1 MSSDRLPR
9 VELSAA
15 ETLFKPR
22 SHMLGP
28 VSTAAT
34 TEESAVAERRVAL
47 GRRLLPALE
56 GLLEEESF
64 IEISV
69 ERLVQKA
76 GVSRSGFYVYFSD
89 KGDLLQT
96 LAAEVLADM
105 FVAATGWWELP
116 AGASKAQLREGL
128 DGVVRAYL
136 PHNKLIAAIVEASS
150 YDIAV
155 AEQFEMLMRQAA
167 NHVAAYIRRSQ
178 ESGDARK
185 GIDVEPVSE
194 WITWMIERGLY
205 QLVAN
210 ADDEQRENLMTAATD
225 IIWRTLYTQ
234 GR

>member
-1 MSSDRLPR
+1 
-9 VELSAA
+9 
-15 ETLFKPR
+15 
-22 SHMLGP
+22 MLDP

-34 TEESAVAERRVAL
+34 TDESAVTERRAAL

-56 GLLEEESF
+56 ELLEEESF

-76 GVSRSGFYVYFSD
+76 GVSRSGFYVHFSD

-96 LAAEVLADM
+96 LAAEVLTDLFDSAR
-105 FVAATGWWELP
+105 GWWELS

-128 DGVVRAYL
+128 DEVIRAYL

-150 YDIAV
+150 YEVAV
-155 AEQFEMLMRQAA
+155 AEQFNMLMREAA

-178 ESGDARK
+178 ESGDARND
-185 GIDVEPVSE
+185 IDVEPVSE

-210 ADDEQRENLMTAATD
+210 ADAQEREDLTTAATD
-225 IIWRTLYTQ
+225 IIWRALYMR